1 MSFLGAVVTTTLKGD
16 LPCSGWLREQPQ
28 LLLYWVEFL
37 LHELSPLTWVN
48 LTDIRKPSIGTTR
61 VAYSLPLH
69 PKQTAPFV
77 KLNHFSVKRLN
88 KLNQFDVNGVGD
100 LVEIDPII
108 FHL

>member
-28 LLLYWVEFL
+28 LLLYWGEFL

-61 VAYSLPLH
+61 EAYSLPLA

-77 KLNHFSVKRLN
+77 KLSHFSEKRLN